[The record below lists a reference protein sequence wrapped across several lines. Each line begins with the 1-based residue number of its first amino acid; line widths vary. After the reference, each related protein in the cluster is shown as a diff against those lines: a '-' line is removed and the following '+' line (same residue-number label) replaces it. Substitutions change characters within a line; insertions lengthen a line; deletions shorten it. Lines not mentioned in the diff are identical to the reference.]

1 MDDPLRMGLDLVLL
15 TLVCVIA
22 GFGAARGALAGA
34 VGLVALLGAYAAAVV
49 AGPRL
54 GPGLASAA
62 GFPPA
67 LGAPVAGT
75 LAFAFTR
82 VVLGLFGR
90 WLRGI
95 EERRVGLGRSAL
107 DRIGGGLL
115 GGLRGAL
122 VAALLAWLALLADG
136 LRVAG
141 VAPGLPPLGESQ
153 AASLTSLAV
162 EAGTRAVVDSDPGG
176 RVVAQLAA
184 RPAATLAELDAVLAD
199 ARVTELRDDA
209 LFWSSVEHGDVDGAL
224 HRASFVRLARDAGLR
239 RRLQALG
246 LVDEAAAGDPAAFR
260 DAMAEALS
268 ELGPRL
274 RALREDPELERLMQD
289 PELLERARSGDS
301 IALAS
306 DARVRAVVSR
316 ALSKP

>member
-1 MDDPLRMGLDLVLL
+1 MGLDLVLL
-15 TLVCVIA
+15 TLVGVIA
-22 GFGAARGALAGA
+22 GFGAARGTLASA

-62 GFPPA
+62 GLAPM
-67 LGAPVAGT
+67 LGAPLAGT
-75 LAFAFTR
+75 LAFAVTH
-82 VVLGLFGR
+82 VGLSLCGR
-90 WLRGI
+90 WLRRL
-95 EERRVGLGRSAL
+95 EERRVGLRRSAL

-122 VAALLAWLALLADG
+122 FAAMLAWLALLADG

-141 VAPGLPPLGESQ
+141 VAPQLPPLGNSQ
-153 AASLTSLAV
+153 AASLTGSAV
-162 EAGTRAVVDSDPGG
+162 EAGTLALVGSDPGG
-176 RVVAQLAA
+176 RVAARLAA
-184 RPAATLAELDAVLAD
+184 SPAATLAEVDVVLAD
-199 ARVTELRDDA
+199 RRVNDLRDDA
-209 LFWSSVEHGDVDGAL
+209 LFWSRVEQGDVDGAL
-224 HRASFVRLARDAGLR
+224 QRASFVRLARDAELR
-239 RRLQALG
+239 RRLHALG
-246 LVDEAAAGDPAAFR
+246 LVDESAAGDPAAFR
-260 DAMAEALS
+260 DAMAEVLS

-289 PELLERARSGDS
+289 PELMERARAGDS

-316 ALSKP
+316 ALLARP